1 MGETC
6 KDWSK
11 WAEDIY
17 WTHFQTIHFSQY
29 LLGDYDRQL
38 AIPKKFVDNLKK
50 KLPQS
55 VTLKGPS
62 GLTWDVE
69 LKTIDDTLFFNHGW
83 QEFVK
88 DHSLE
93 ETDLL
98 VFRYNGWS
106 QFDVLIFDG
115 KNLCEKGD
123 SYFVRKCGPT
133 EHDNGC
139 LTKKKIREGSID
151 DVNTPLDDGVRCPSP
166 LNYVSDDSAT
176 APSEQYIIS
185 LVGKRTRQSAKSV
198 GRKEPA
204 TCGEGMKSTASDGKP
219 LNTYDVECSP
229 TIKNGAQG
237 QQYASNRRLVTEDEI
252 KDALLLAQAASS
264 DDTYLAVMRPTH
276 VYKKFFLYIPLE
288 WAANHL
294 SLENQEIYLR
304 YKNDTWRA
312 RYNHNQARGYGGI
325 TSGWKHF
332 VIDNNLEELDVCLF
346 KAAGQMDGST
356 ILDVSIFRVVQEISP
371 RTLLNPPRKRG
382 RRNSI
387 KSTEA

>member
-1 MGETC
+1 MEETC

-38 AIPKKFVDNLKK
+38 AIPKKFVDNVKK
-50 KLPQS
+50 KLPQG

-69 LKTIDDTLFFNHGW
+69 LKTIDDILFFNHGW

-115 KNLCEKGD
+115 KNLCEKGA

-139 LTKKKIREGSID
+139 LTKKKTREGSID
-151 DVNTPLDDGVRCPSP
+151 DVHTPLDDGIACPSP
-166 LNYVSDDSAT
+166 LNYVSDDSVT
-176 APSEQYIIS
+176 VPSEQCIIS
-185 LVGKRTRQSAKSV
+185 LVSNKRTRQSARSV
-198 GRKEPA
+198 GSKEPA
-204 TCGEGMKSTASDGKP
+204 TCGEGVKSAASD
-219 LNTYDVECSP
+219 DAECSP
-229 TIKNGAQG
+229 ISKNLPQG
-237 QQYASNRRLVTEDEI
+237 PQYLSNRRLVSEDEI
-252 KDALLLAQAASS
+252 KNALLLAQAASS
-264 DDTYLAVMRPTH
+264 DDTYLVVMRPTH
-276 VYKKFFLYIPLE
+276 VYKRFFVYIPLE
-288 WAANHL
+288 WATNHL
-294 SLENQEIYLR
+294 SLENQEIHLR
-304 YKNDTWRA
+304 FKKDTWRA
-312 RYNHNQARGYGGI
+312 RYNHNRVRGYGGI
-325 TSGWKHF
+325 TGGWKHF
-332 VIDNNLEELDVCLF
+332 VIDNNLEEFDVCLF
-346 KAAGQMDGST
+346 KPAGQMDGST
-356 ILDVSIFRVVQEISP
+356 ILDVSIFRVVEEISP
-371 RTLLNPPRKRG
+371 RTLLTPPRKRG
-382 RRNSI
+382 RKNSI
-387 KSTEA
+387 KIH

>member
-1 MGETC
+1 MTF
-6 KDWSK
+6 WSVSTARF
-11 WAEDIY
+11 WFVVLAALCPFLAFLSSIVY
-17 WTHFQTIHFSQY
+17 SSLPMFVLTMQ
-29 LLGDYDRQL
+29 

-115 KNLCEKGD
+115 KNLCEKGA

-151 DVNTPLDDGVRCPSP
+151 DVHTPLDDGVRCPSP

-176 APSEQYIIS
+176 VPSEQYIIS
-185 LVGKRTRQSAKSV
+185 LVGNKRTRRSAKSV

-219 LNTYDVECSP
+219 LNTYG
-229 TIKNGAQG
+229 TT
-237 QQYASNRRLVTEDEI
+237 L
-252 KDALLLAQAASS
+252 
-264 DDTYLAVMRPTH
+264 
-276 VYKKFFLYIPLE
+276 
-288 WAANHL
+288 
-294 SLENQEIYLR
+294 IYF
-304 YKNDTWRA
+304 A
-312 RYNHNQARGYGGI
+312 P
-325 TSGWKHF
+325 
-332 VIDNNLEELDVCLF
+332 
-346 KAAGQMDGST
+346 ST
-356 ILDVSIFRVVQEISP
+356 IF
-371 RTLLNPPRKRG
+371 
-382 RRNSI
+382 
-387 KSTEA
+387 